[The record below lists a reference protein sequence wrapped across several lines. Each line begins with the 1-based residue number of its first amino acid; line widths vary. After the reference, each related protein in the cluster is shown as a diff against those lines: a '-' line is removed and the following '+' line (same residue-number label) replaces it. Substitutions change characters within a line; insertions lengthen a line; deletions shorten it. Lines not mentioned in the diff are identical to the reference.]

1 MDSFEQFGRKV
12 DEELDRLRRYLQEEV
27 GPGAERRAA
36 DVLRKVSRKLSDLA
50 GEMEAREANRRQQ
63 P

>member
-12 DEELDRLRRYLQEEV
+12 DEELDRLRRYLEDEV

-36 DVLRKVSRKLSDLA
+36 SVLRKVSQKLSDLA
-50 GEMEAREANRRQQ
+50 GEMEARDANRRQR

>member
-12 DEELDRLRRYLQEEV
+12 DEELDRLHRYLEEEV
-27 GPGAERRAA
+27 GPEAERRAA

>member
-12 DEELDRLRRYLQEEV
+12 DEEMERLRRYLEEEV
-27 GPGAERRAA
+27 GPEAERRAA

-50 GEMEAREANRRQQ
+50 GEMEARDAQRRRQS
-63 P
+63 

>member
-12 DEELDRLRRYLQEEV
+12 DEELDRLRRYLEEEV

>member
-1 MDSFEQFGRKV
+1 MDSFERFGHKV
-12 DEELDRLRRYLQEEV
+12 DDELDRLRRYLKEEV

-50 GEMEAREANRRQQ
+50 GEMEARDAQRRQQ

>member
-12 DEELDRLRRYLQEEV
+12 DEELDRLRRYLQQEI
-27 GPGAERRAA
+27 GPEAERRAA
-36 DVLRKVSRKLSDLA
+36 DVLRKVSRKLSELA
-50 GEMEAREANRRQQ
+50 GEMEARDAARGKQ

>member
-12 DEELDRLRRYLQEEV
+12 DEELDRLRRYLEDEV

-36 DVLRKVSRKLSDLA
+36 DVLRKVSRKLSELA

>member
-12 DEELDRLRRYLQEEV
+12 DEELERLRRYLAEEV
-27 GPGAERRAA
+27 GPEAGRRAA